1 VTELGWPMRTVASAS
16 GVSVRTGYKWL
27 AHYRAEGPAG
37 FADRSCAP
45 HRRPRRTRPR
55 LEQWILGLRAHPG
68 ELVHVDSK
76 ARGRIAAVGHRVHGD
91 RTTRVRGIGWEL
103 VHVCIDDASRLAYS
117 EVLTTTQQ
125 HDAVGFL
132 ERAVA
137 WSAAR
142 GVRIARVMTDNGSAY
157 LARRWAAT
165 CTRLGLRHLRTRPY
179 TPRTNGKAE
188 RFIQTLLRE
197 WA

>member
-1 VTELGWPMRTVASAS
+1 MPKPA
-16 GVSVRTGYKWL
+16 VRRY
-27 AHYRAEGPAG
+27 E
-37 FADRSCAP
+37 
-45 HRRPRRTRPR
+45 
-55 LEQWILGLRAHPG
+55 RAHPG
-68 ELVHVDSK
+68 ELVHVDTK
-76 ARGRIAAVGHRVHGD
+76 ALGRIAGVGHRIHGD
-91 RTTRVRGIGWEL
+91 RTTRVRGIGWEH

-117 EVLTTTQQ
+117 EVLTTNQQ

-137 WSAAR
+137 WFAAR

-157 LARRWAAT
+157 LARRWAAA

-197 WA
+197 WAYARAYVTSTRRRRALRPWLRYYNTRRPHTALQNRAPMSRLQGALA